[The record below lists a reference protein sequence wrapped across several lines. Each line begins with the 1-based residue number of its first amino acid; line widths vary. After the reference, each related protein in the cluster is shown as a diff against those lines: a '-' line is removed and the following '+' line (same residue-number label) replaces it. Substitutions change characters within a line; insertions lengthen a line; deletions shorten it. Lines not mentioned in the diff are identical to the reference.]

1 MEPALARVAGK
12 RWRIALVLTG
22 VMVAAYF
29 SFILLVAYDKAA
41 LGAPLVPGLSV
52 GMALGVGVIL
62 VAWIVTSVY
71 VHWANTSYDAE
82 LSRVKRELEPAE
94 TAPGPIPGPLAE
106 ADPAPT
112 AAPTEVTP

>member
-29 SFILLVAYDKAA
+29 GFILLVAYDKAA
-41 LGAPLVPGLSV
+41 LGALLVPGLSV

-82 LSRVKRELEPAE
+82 LSQVRRELEPDEAAKRP
-94 TAPGPIPGPLAE
+94 APGSPTA

-112 AAPTEVTP
+112 TAPSEVTP